1 MVPPEELELN
11 APTTLP
17 ADFGEWDSGEN
28 TDAQPAG
35 VSGFDSIHGAAVA
48 PKPVAKSTTA
58 RVAVLPVATRAP
70 AAAPR
75 RPAPAYAEAEPVYQQ
90 PKRTA
95 TAKRKAEAEAEA
107 EGEGEDKPKKTGMFA
122 AIGAVAVLLVAGVL
136 VYPHLHSGMTAPKP
150 AVAPQSA
157 TATTA
162 LSTANSIKPSPS
174 TQTTTV
180 TPAATTDTTPAE
192 STVRPNTELMNR
204 QLSAPSKISSDLKML
219 GGRDTAPASGFGAA
233 GMDGLGNAG
242 SGVFTGQSGPKVK
255 VAVPQKVSISS
266 GIAVGLL
273 IQRTAPI
280 YPPMA
285 KNARVSGTVVIQAT
299 ISRNGTIENSHVV
312 SGPAM
317 LRQSALDAVKTWRF
331 RPYLLSGEPVEVETT
346 VNVNFAMGG

>member
-17 ADFGEWDSGEN
+17 ADFGEWDGGEN
-28 TDAQPAG
+28 TAAQPAT
-35 VSGFDSIHGAAVA
+35 VSGFDGFPGSGVA
-48 PKPVAKSTTA
+48 PKPVAKSATA
-58 RVAVLPVATRAP
+58 RVAVLPVAAKPP

-75 RPAPAYAEAEPVYQQ
+75 KPAPTYAEAEHVYQKPQ
-90 PKRTA
+90 RSA
-95 TAKRKAEAEAEA
+95 SAKYKAEAES
-107 EGEGEDKPKKTGMFA
+107 EGKPKKTGMFA

-136 VYPHLHSGMTAPKP
+136 VYPHLHSGVTAPKP

-157 TATTA
+157 GATTA
-162 LSTANSIKPSPS
+162 LSTATAMKPSPS
-174 TQTTTV
+174 TQTTNV
-180 TPAATTDTTPAE
+180 TPEATNDTTPAE
-192 STVRPNTELMNR
+192 NTVRPNAELMNR
-204 QLSAPSKISSDLKML
+204 QLTAPSKISSDLKML
-219 GGRDTAPASGFGAA
+219 AGKDAAPASGFGAT

-242 SGVFTGQSGPKVK
+242 SGVFAGQSGPKVK

-273 IQRTAPI
+273 MQRTTPI

-299 ISRNGTIENSHVV
+299 ISRNGTIENPRVV

-331 RPYLLSGEPVEVETT
+331 RPYMLSGEPVEVETT
-346 VNVNFAMGG
+346 VNVNFSLGG

>member
-17 ADFGEWDSGEN
+17 ADFGEWDSGDS
-28 TDAQPAG
+28 TPAQPAS
-35 VSGFDSIHGAAVA
+35 VSGFDGFPGSGVA
-48 PKPVAKSTTA
+48 PKPVAKSATA
-58 RVAVLPVATRAP
+58 RVAVLPVAAKP
-70 AAAPR
+70 PVAAPR
-75 RPAPAYAEAEPVYQQ
+75 KPAPTYAEAEKVYQQ

-95 TAKRKAEAEAEA
+95 SAKHKAES
-107 EGEGEDKPKKTGMFA
+107 EGKPKKTGMFA

-233 GMDGLGNAG
+233 GVDGMGNAG

>member
-28 TDAQPAG
+28 TAAQPAS
-35 VSGFDSIHGAAVA
+35 VSGFDGFPGSGVA
-48 PKPVAKSTTA
+48 PKPVAKSATA
-58 RVAVLPVATRAP
+58 RVAVLPVAAKPP

-75 RPAPAYAEAEPVYQQ
+75 RPAPTYAEAEQVYQQ

-95 TAKRKAEAEAEA
+95 SAKHKAES
-107 EGEGEDKPKKTGMFA
+107 EGKSKKTGMFA
-122 AIGAVAVLLVAGVL
+122 AIGAVAALLVAGVL

-162 LSTANSIKPSPS
+162 LSTANTIKPSPS

-180 TPAATTDTTPAE
+180 TPAATTETTPAE
-192 STVRPNTELMNR
+192 NTVRANTELMNR
-204 QLSAPSKISSDLKML
+204 QLTAPSKISSDLKML
-219 GGRDTAPASGFGAA
+219 AGKNAAPASGFGAT

-273 IQRTAPI
+273 IQKTAPI
-280 YPPMA
+280 YPPIA
-285 KNARVSGTVVIQAT
+285 KTARVSGTVVIQAT
-299 ISRNGTIENSHVV
+299 ISRNGTIENLRVV

-331 RPYLLSGEPVEVETT
+331 RPYMLSGEPVEVETT

>member
-28 TDAQPAG
+28 TPAQPAS
-35 VSGFDSIHGAAVA
+35 VSGFDGFPGSGVA
-48 PKPVAKSTTA
+48 SKPVAKSTTA
-58 RVAVLPVATRAP
+58 RVAVLPVAAKPP

-75 RPAPAYAEAEPVYQQ
+75 RPAPTYAEAEQVYQQ
-90 PKRTA
+90 PKRQA
-95 TAKRKAEAEAEA
+95 SAKHSAES
-107 EGEGEDKPKKTGMFA
+107 EGKPKKTGLFA

-136 VYPHLHSGMTAPKP
+136 VYPRMHSGMTASKP

-157 TATTA
+157 TTA
-162 LSTANSIKPSPS
+162 LSTASTIKPTPS

-180 TPAATTDTTPAE
+180 TPAASTETTPAE
-192 STVRPNTELMNR
+192 NTNRANTELMNR
-204 QLSAPSKISSDLKML
+204 QLNAPSKISGDLKML
-219 GGRDTAPASGFGAA
+219 GGRDAAPASGFGAT

-242 SGVFTGQSGPKVK
+242 SGVFAGQSGPKVK

-273 IQRTAPI
+273 IQKTAPI
-280 YPPMA
+280 YPPIA
-285 KNARVSGTVVIQAT
+285 KTARVSGTVVIQAT
-299 ISRNGTIENSHVV
+299 ISRNGTIENLHVV

-331 RPYLLSGEPVEVETT
+331 RPYMLSGEPVEVETT

>member
-1 MVPPEELELN
+1 MVPPEEIELN

-28 TDAQPAG
+28 TAAQPAR
-35 VSGFDSIHGAAVA
+35 VSGSDGFPGSRVA

-58 RVAVLPVATRAP
+58 RVAVLPVAAKPP

-75 RPAPAYAEAEPVYQQ
+75 RPAPTYAEAEQVYQQ
-90 PKRTA
+90 PQRTA
-95 TAKRKAEAEAEA
+95 SAKHKAES
-107 EGEGEDKPKKTGMFA
+107 EDKPKKTGMFA

-150 AVAPQSA
+150 AVASQSA
-157 TATTA
+157 AATTA
-162 LSTANSIKPSPS
+162 LSTTTTMKPSPS

-180 TPAATTDTTPAE
+180 TPADTTDTTPAE
-192 STVRPNTELMNR
+192 NTVHPNTELMNR
-204 QLSAPSKISSDLKML
+204 QLTAPSKISSDLKML
-219 GGRDTAPASGFGAA
+219 AGKDAAPASGFGAT

-273 IQRTAPI
+273 IQKTAPN
-280 YPPMA
+280 YPPIA
-285 KNARVSGTVVIQAT
+285 KTARVSGTVVIQAT
-299 ISRNGTIENSHVV
+299 ISKNGTIENPHVV

-317 LRQSALDAVKTWRF
+317 LRQAALDAVKTWRF
-331 RPYLLSGEPVEVETT
+331 RPYMLSGEPVEVETT

>member
-1 MVPPEELELN
+1 MVPPEEIELN

-28 TDAQPAG
+28 TTAQPAS
-35 VSGFDSIHGAAVA
+35 VSGFDGFPGSGVA
-48 PKPVAKSTTA
+48 PKPVAKSATA
-58 RVAVLPVATRAP
+58 RVAVLPVAAKPP

-75 RPAPAYAEAEPVYQQ
+75 KPAPTYAEAEQVYQQ

-95 TAKRKAEAEAEA
+95 SAKHKAES
-107 EGEGEDKPKKTGMFA
+107 EGKPKKTGMFA

-157 TATTA
+157 AATTA
-162 LSTANSIKPSPS
+162 LSTADTIKPSPS
-174 TQTTTV
+174 TQTTAER
-180 TPAATTDTTPAE
+180 PAATNETTPAE
-192 STVRPNTELMNR
+192 NTVRPNTELMNR
-204 QLSAPSKISSDLKML
+204 QLTAPSKISSDLKML
-219 GGRDTAPASGFGAA
+219 GGKDAAPASGFGAT

-242 SGVFTGQSGPKVK
+242 SGVFNGQSGPKVK

-273 IQRTAPI
+273 IQKTAPI

-285 KNARVSGTVVIQAT
+285 RNARVSGTVVIQAT
-299 ISRNGTIENSHVV
+299 ISRNGTIENPRVV

-317 LRQSALDAVKTWRF
+317 LRQSALDAVKSWRY
-331 RPYLLSGEPVEVETT
+331 RPYMLSGEPVEVETT
-346 VNVNFAMGG
+346 VNLNFSMGG

>member
-28 TDAQPAG
+28 TAAQPAS
-35 VSGFDSIHGAAVA
+35 VSGFDGFPGSGVA
-48 PKPVAKSTTA
+48 PKPVAKTATA
-58 RVAVLPVATRAP
+58 RVAVLPVAAKPP
-70 AAAPR
+70 AAVPR
-75 RPAPAYAEAEPVYQQ
+75 KPAPTYAEAEQVYQQ

-95 TAKRKAEAEAEA
+95 SEKHKAES
-107 EGEGEDKPKKTGMFA
+107 EDKPKKTGMFV

-136 VYPHLHSGMTAPKP
+136 AYPHLHSGTAAPKP
-150 AVAPQSA
+150 AVASQSA
-157 TATTA
+157 AATTA
-162 LSTANSIKPSPS
+162 LSTATTIKPSPS
-174 TQTTTV
+174 TQTTAV
-180 TPAATTDTTPAE
+180 TPSDTTDTAPAE
-192 STVRPNTELMNR
+192 TPTRANTALMNS
-204 QLSAPSKISSDLKML
+204 QLAAPSKISSDLKML
-219 GGRDTAPASGFGAA
+219 AGKDAAAPASGFGAT

-242 SGVFTGQSGPKVK
+242 SGVFTGQNGPKVK

-273 IQRTAPI
+273 IQRTTPI

-299 ISRNGTIENSHVV
+299 ISRNGTIENPRVV

-331 RPYLLSGEPVEVETT
+331 RPYMLSGEPVEVETT
-346 VNVNFAMGG
+346 VNVNFALGG

>member
-17 ADFGEWDSGEN
+17 ADFGEWDGGEN
-28 TDAQPAG
+28 TAEQPAS
-35 VSGFDSIHGAAVA
+35 VSGFDGFPGSGVA
-48 PKPVAKSTTA
+48 PKPVAKSATA
-58 RVAVLPVATRAP
+58 RVAVLPVAAKP
-70 AAAPR
+70 PVAAPR
-75 RPAPAYAEAEPVYQQ
+75 KPAPTYAEAEKVYQQ

-95 TAKRKAEAEAEA
+95 SAKHTAES
-107 EGEGEDKPKKTGMFA
+107 EGKPKKTGMFA

-162 LSTANSIKPSPS
+162 LSTATTIKPSPS

-180 TPAATTDTTPAE
+180 TPAATTDTTPADN
-192 STVRPNTELMNR
+192 TVRANTELMNR
-204 QLSAPSKISSDLKML
+204 QLTAPSKISSDLKML
-219 GGRDTAPASGFGAA
+219 AGKDAAAPASGFGAT

-242 SGVFTGQSGPKVK
+242 SGVFNGQSGPKVK

-273 IQRTAPI
+273 IQKTAPI

-285 KNARVSGTVVIQAT
+285 RNARVSGTVVIQAT
-299 ISRNGTIENSHVV
+299 ISRNGTIENPRVV

-331 RPYLLSGEPVEVETT
+331 RPYMLSGEPVEVETT
-346 VNVNFAMGG
+346 VNVNFSLGG

>member
-1 MVPPEELELN
+1 LN

-28 TDAQPAG
+28 TAAQPAG
-35 VSGFDSIHGAAVA
+35 VSGFDSIPGSAVA

-58 RVAVLPVATRAP
+58 RVAVLPVAAKPP

-75 RPAPAYAEAEPVYQQ
+75 RPAPTYAEAEHVYQQ

-95 TAKRKAEAEAEA
+95 SAKPEAES
-107 EGEGEDKPKKTGMFA
+107 EDKPKKTVMFA
-122 AIGAVAVLLVAGVL
+122 AIGGVAVLLVAGVL
-136 VYPHLHSGMTAPKP
+136 VYPHLHSGTTAPKP
-150 AVAPQSA
+150 AVAAQPAEA
-157 TATTA
+157 TSA
-162 LSTANSIKPSPS
+162 LSTTTAMKPSPS
-174 TQTTTV
+174 TQTAAV
-180 TPAATTDTTPAE
+180 TPAETTDTAPAE
-192 STVRPNTELMNR
+192 NTVRPNTELLKG
-204 QLSAPSKISSDLKML
+204 QLTAPSKISSDLKML
-219 GGRDTAPASGFGAA
+219 GGKDAAPASGFGAT

-266 GIAVGLL
+266 GVAVGLL
-273 IQRTAPI
+273 IQRTPPI

-299 ISRNGTIENSHVV
+299 ISRNGTIENPRVV

-331 RPYLLSGEPVEVETT
+331 RPYMLSGEPVEVETT
-346 VNVNFAMGG
+346 VNLNFSLGG

>member
-17 ADFGEWDSGEN
+17 ADFGEWDSGES
-28 TDAQPAG
+28 TAAQPAS
-35 VSGFDSIHGAAVA
+35 VSGFDGFHGSGVA
-48 PKPVAKSTTA
+48 TKPAAKSATA
-58 RVAVLPVATRAP
+58 RVAVLPVAAKPP

-75 RPAPAYAEAEPVYQQ
+75 KPAPTYAEAEQVYQQ
-90 PKRTA
+90 PKRA
-95 TAKRKAEAEAEA
+95 ASPKPKAES
-107 EGEGEDKPKKTGMFA
+107 EDKPKKTGMFA

-136 VYPHLHSGMTAPKP
+136 AYPHLHSGTAAPKP

-157 TATTA
+157 AATTA
-162 LSTANSIKPSPS
+162 LSTATTMKPSPS
-174 TQTTTV
+174 TQTAAV
-180 TPAATTDTTPAE
+180 TPEATTDTTPAE
-192 STVRPNTELMNR
+192 NTVRPNTELMNR
-204 QLSAPSKISSDLKML
+204 QLTAPSKISSDLKML
-219 GGRDTAPASGFGAA
+219 GGKDAAPASGFGAT

-242 SGVFTGQSGPKVK
+242 SGVFTGQNGPKVK

-273 IQRTAPI
+273 IQKTPPI

-299 ISRNGTIENSHVV
+299 ISRNGTIENPRVV

-331 RPYLLSGEPVEVETT
+331 RPYMLSGEPVEVETT
-346 VNVNFAMGG
+346 VNLNFSLGG